1 MDEQNGIR
9 RRLTF
14 STLYVLGHSFQSQ
27 LIQHFVWWAEAQGA
41 GEEVTQEVH
50 WQEHRG
56 GREDNT
62 LNKQK
67 SSDTQLMYWRTTF
80 RCLYFWVFPSIC

>member
-1 MDEQNGIR
+1 MGEQNGIR

-14 STLYVLGHSFQSQ
+14 STLYVLGHSFKSQ

-56 GREDNT
+56 GREVNT
-62 LNKQK
+62 FKNKQN
-67 SSDTQLMYWRTTF
+67 TTKF
-80 RCLYFWVFPSIC
+80 IYFTNDNF

>member
-14 STLYVLGHSFQSQ
+14 STLYVLRHSFQSQ
-27 LIQHFVWWAEAQGA
+27 LIQHFFRWTEAQGA

-50 WQEHRG
+50 WQEHRE

-62 LNKQK
+62 FKNKQNI
-67 SSDTQLMYWRTTF
+67 T
-80 RCLYFWVFPSIC
+80 